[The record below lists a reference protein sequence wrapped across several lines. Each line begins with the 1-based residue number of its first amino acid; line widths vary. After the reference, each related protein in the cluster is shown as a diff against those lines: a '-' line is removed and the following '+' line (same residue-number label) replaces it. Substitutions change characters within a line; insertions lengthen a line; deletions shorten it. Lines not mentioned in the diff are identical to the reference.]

1 MKYIEKIK
9 SVFNSI
15 KYIFMISLK
24 YNYKYLVLFIP
35 ATLLTAVSPFITIL
49 FPKWIIDSITGGK
62 DIRFI
67 LMLAL
72 VMFTLRLIR
81 SHLSSLIGHA
91 QALNLTDI
99 KTKMTLGIIEKTMN
113 IKYEYLEN
121 AEYLDLKERAE
132 KCIGN
137 SYHRNL
143 PRPNHF

>member
-99 KTKMTLGIIEKTMN
+99 KTKMT
-113 IKYEYLEN
+113 
-121 AEYLDLKERAE
+121 
-132 KCIGN
+132 
-137 SYHRNL
+137 SS
-143 PRPNHF
+143 